1 MDITQITVRKRFAS
15 GNLAA
20 IVSVIFDD
28 TLAVHDIKIAYR
40 NDGSIIAVMP
50 KDGQGRDVVHP
61 LNMGFRSR
69 LEAEINKTLF

>member
-15 GNLAA
+15 GSLAA

-28 TLAVHDIKIAYR
+28 ALAVHDIKIAYR

-61 LNMGFRSR
+61 LNPAFRGR
-69 LEAEINKTLF
+69 LEAEITKKLI